1 MLASIKS
8 ETQSQKFKMS
18 STTCIACFS
27 NFAQYYLTLLNK
39 ILLLTI
45 IWYPVG
51 GGVPSGHTASAQHA
65 LQQDMDSISGMRSP
79 RSLAASPFHGGT
91 RASSGGSYPSPQQP
105 PPGGRQDLYTGDT
118 LATSLVRLE
127 VVAILGDLSKP
138 YVALSKTL
146 GRTLNA
152 VTAAD
157 LVSQLDFP
165 EKNLTWRVRNFFVN
179 DQHQLPVPLH
189 QVDAAGS
196 GSGYGASGDD
206 FDGDEFIDDYY
217 AADDHETGASG
228 SGSGLGSSS
237 APPRKRPR
245 RPKVLFGPM
254 MMPKLCQFLS
264 ETKAVAIV
272 NLIGDVS
279 SERLLSLVS
288 KQSAVPLIGSST
300 YASPLTLHEV
310 SIFFSLN

>member
-1 MLASIKS
+1 MCATSGILLMRFAQHLLLLVNTVILLALICCPGGAGSGA
-8 ETQSQKFKMS
+8 S
-18 STTCIACFS
+18 STNEDPAGRE
-27 NFAQYYLTLLNK
+27 AR
-39 ILLLTI
+39 
-45 IWYPVG
+45 
-51 GGVPSGHTASAQHA
+51 SAVT
-65 LQQDMDSISGMRSP
+65 
-79 RSLAASPFHGGT
+79 SPFHGGGIGGT
-91 RASSGGSYPSPQQP
+91 RSSGSSSSYPSHQQP
-105 PPGGRQDLYTGDT
+105 PPGGPPSPYMPAGDT
-118 LATSLVRLE
+118 LPTSIVRLE

-146 GRTLNA
+146 ARTLNA

-179 DQHQLPVPLH
+179 EQNQQLPVPLH
-189 QVDAAGS
+189 QVDSGA
-196 GSGYGASGDD
+196 GSGYGSGDD
-206 FDGDEFIDDYY
+206 FDTDEFIDDYY
-217 AADDHETGASG
+217 ASDDHDSGGGSASG
-228 SGSGLGSSS
+228 SGSGSGSSNQQ
-237 APPRKRPR
+237 PRKRPR

-254 MMPKLCQFLS
+254 LMPKLCQFLS

-272 NLIGDVS
+272 NLVGDVS

-310 SIFFSLN
+310 STK

>member
-1 MLASIKS
+1 MKNRELLRMCATSGILL
-8 ETQSQKFKMS
+8 TR
-18 STTCIACFS
+18 
-27 NFAQYYLTLLNK
+27 FAQHLLLLVNTV
-39 ILLLTI
+39 ILLALICCPGGAGSGASSSLT
-45 IWYPVG
+45 
-51 GGVPSGHTASAQHA
+51 PSEDPEVRAARSAVT
-65 LQQDMDSISGMRSP
+65 
-79 RSLAASPFHGGT
+79 SPFHGGGVGGT
-91 RASSGGSYPSPQQP
+91 RSSGSSSSFPSHQQP
-105 PPGGRQDLYTGDT
+105 PPGGSPSQYMSAADT
-118 LATSLVRLE
+118 LPTSIVRLE

-146 GRTLNA
+146 ARTLNA

-179 DQHQLPVPLH
+179 EQITQLPVPLH
-189 QVDAAGS
+189 QVDSGA
-196 GSGYGASGDD
+196 GSGYGSGDD
-206 FDGDEFIDDYY
+206 FDTDEFIDDYY
-217 AADDHETGASG
+217 VSDDHDSGAGGGASG
-228 SGSGLGSSS
+228 SGSGLGSSNQL
-237 APPRKRPR
+237 PRKRPR

-254 MMPKLCQFLS
+254 LMPKLCQFLS

-272 NLIGDVS
+272 NLVGDVS

-310 SIFFSLN
+310 STQRLILK